1 MEIRFYLNGKETVVN
16 APPERLL
23 VDVLREDLHLTGTKR
38 GCGEG
43 ECGTCTVLLNDKA
56 VHSCMTMI
64 AQVNGHRVC
73 EQHGHSVRLLHAR
86 HGDERRGPAA
96 PQSRPYRR

>member
-16 APPERLL
+16 AQPERLL

-43 ECGTCTVLLNDKA
+43 ECGRDLRQHLPVQLL
-56 VHSCMTMI
+56 
-64 AQVNGHRVC
+64 
-73 EQHGHSVRLLHAR
+73 
-86 HGDERRGPAA
+86 
-96 PQSRPYRR
+96 

>member
-16 APPERLL
+16 AQPERLL

-56 VHSCMTMI
+56 VHACLPGNSC
-64 AQVNGHRVC
+64 RC
-73 EQHGHSVRLLHAR
+73 ERIVSCTHNRLDSDFPKAGKTLSK
-86 HGDERRGPAA
+86 
-96 PQSRPYRR
+96 SRLNCIL

>member
-16 APPERLL
+16 AQPERLL

-43 ECGTCTVLLNDKA
+43 ECGTCTVLIDGKPTKACVPQTDKLEGTNILP
-56 VHSCMTMI
+56 VEGLSDWEKKVYT
-64 AQVNGHRVC
+64 
-73 EQHGHSVRLLHAR
+73 
-86 HGDERRGPAA
+86 
-96 PQSRPYRR
+96 